1 MLIYMKNIVLFLL
14 LSFSSIAFSA
24 EHEIK
29 MLNFGSEGGMVF
41 EPGFLKVNVGDKVN
55 FVAVDISH
63 NTESVEGLIP
73 AGATSWKGEINENV
87 SVVIDKEG
95 VYVYQCTPHIILG
108 MVGVIQAGEPVNKDA
123 VMANVGKITIA
134 VNSER
139 LTNYLAQVN

>member
-1 MLIYMKNIVLFLL
+1 MKKLLFITLL
-14 LSFSSIAFSA
+14 TFSTLSYSA
-24 EHEIK
+24 EHDVT
-29 MLNFGSEGGMVF
+29 MLNFGTDGGMVF

-123 VMANVGKITIA
+123 VMANIGKITIA

>member
-1 MLIYMKNIVLFLL
+1 MKNIVLFLL

-73 AGATSWKGEINENV
+73 AGATSWKAEINENV

-108 MVGVIQAGEPVNKDA
+108 MVGVIQAGEPVNKDE

>member
-1 MLIYMKNIVLFLL
+1 MKNIVLFLL

-73 AGATSWKGEINENV
+73 AGATSWKGDINENV

>member
-1 MLIYMKNIVLFLL
+1 MKNIVLFLL

-108 MVGVIQAGEPVNKDA
+108 MVGVIQAGEPVNKDE

>member
-1 MLIYMKNIVLFLL
+1 MKNIVLFLL

-73 AGATSWKGEINENV
+73 AGATSWKGDINENV

-108 MVGVIQAGEPVNKDA
+108 MVGVIQAGEPVNKDE

-134 VNSER
+134 VNSDR

>member
-1 MLIYMKNIVLFLL
+1 MKNLALSLF

-55 FVAVDISH
+55 FVANDVSH
-63 NTESVEGLIP
+63 NSESVEGLIP
-73 AGATSWKGEINENV
+73 SGATGWKGDLNETG

-108 MVGVIQAGEPVNKDA
+108 MVGVIQAGDPINKDE
-123 VMANVGKITIA
+123 VMANISKITIA
-134 VNSER
+134 VHAER

>member
-1 MLIYMKNIVLFLL
+1 MKNIVLFLL

-73 AGATSWKGEINENV
+73 AGATSWKGDINENV

-108 MVGVIQAGEPVNKDA
+108 MVGVIQAGEPVNKDE

-134 VNSER
+134 VNYER

>member
-1 MLIYMKNIVLFLL
+1 MKNIVLFLL

-123 VMANVGKITIA
+123 VMANIGKITIA